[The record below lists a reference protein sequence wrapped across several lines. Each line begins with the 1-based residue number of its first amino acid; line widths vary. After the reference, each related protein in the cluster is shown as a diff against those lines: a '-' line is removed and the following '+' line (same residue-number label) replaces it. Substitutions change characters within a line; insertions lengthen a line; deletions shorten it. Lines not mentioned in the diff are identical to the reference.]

1 MSTLN
6 FEPLE
11 FPRNAPE
18 LRQNVRGFLSET
30 LARRTVAQRARS
42 WSAFDAEFSRAL
54 GRRGWIGMTWPR
66 IYGGQDRSAIERY
79 VVLEELLAAGAP
91 VGAHWIADRQS
102 GPLLLRFGTDEQK
115 RRLLPD
121 MARWQRE
128 LAPTLTMALI
138 SRGTSDENRAKGA
151 EHGLTQA
158 RSTAGRAAHE

>member
-6 FEPLE
+6 LEPLE
-11 FPRNAPE
+11 FPGNAPE
-18 LRQNVRGFLSET
+18 LRQRVRGFRSET

-66 IYGGQDRSAIERY
+66 IYGGQDRCAIERY

-102 GPLLLRFGTDEQK
+102 GPLLLRFGTDEQ
-115 RRLLPD
+115 RQRFLPGLT
-121 MARWQRE
+121 RRE
-128 LAPTLTMALI
+128 L
-138 SRGTSDENRAKGA
+138 
-151 EHGLTQA
+151 
-158 RSTAGRAAHE
+158 